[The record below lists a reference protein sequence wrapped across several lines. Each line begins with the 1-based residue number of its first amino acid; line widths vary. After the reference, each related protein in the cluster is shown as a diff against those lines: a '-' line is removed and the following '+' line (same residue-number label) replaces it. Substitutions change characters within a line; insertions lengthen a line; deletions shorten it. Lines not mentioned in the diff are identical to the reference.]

1 MRLNDLFEARRN
13 ADVNTDGRL
22 NDRMSSAFG
31 FLSQFKP
38 ITGDLPTYFV
48 TFTELPK
55 VGINPRS
62 KYQTPLGI
70 YTYPIV
76 PQIVMGHAN
85 KDLPFAGTENYISVV
100 QSAVSESAILWLDEN
115 GSYSDYD
122 RDHEKLLA
130 FMQDGYGED
139 EDIKGFLQTAAETA
153 YEPRDQQSR
162 IWNESRWV
170 ASAEAFMRGSNH
182 VRSLEEV
189 TNWLEAG
196 KVIPG
201 VAINWNYV
209 LRKVLGYAAVV
220 DMNTGTIHENE
231 PLQAVFLSMDAIR
244 LVDQRRNQNAANRG
258 PQHMTLM
265 ELFRAAEGRDIDW
278 PVFWTVLN
286 KVLFPSQQRAIF
298 RINKLTKVQHFID
311 KPVGME
317 LDLVMSRI
325 SQRHMSKMEAATF
338 KVNLRV
344 IMEKPLF
351 KVADSTRMELL
362 QQLIRGIIDYAPV
375 TSPEHETEN
384 LASAMRE
391 TFALFPFTP
400 REVQAS
406 LQHLGLDQ
414 FVDLI

>member
-1 MRLNDLFEARRN
+1 MRLTELFEARRN

-38 ITGDLPTYFV
+38 ITGDLPNYFV
-48 TFTELPK
+48 TFTEIPK

-76 PQIVMGHAN
+76 PQIIMAHTD
-85 KDLPFAGTENYISVV
+85 KTLPFAGEENYISVV
-100 QSAVSESAILWLDEN
+100 QSAVHDGAILWLDEN
-115 GSYSDYD
+115 GSYADYD
-122 RDHEKLLA
+122 RDHDKLLT
-130 FMQDGYGED
+130 FMQDGYGDD
-139 EDIKGFLQTAAETA
+139 EDVKGFLQTAAEAA
-153 YEPRDQQSR
+153 YEPRDPQSR
-162 IWNESRWV
+162 IWNETRWV

-196 KVIPG
+196 KDIPG
-201 VAINWNYV
+201 VAVNWNYV
-209 LRKVLGYAAVV
+209 LRKVLGYSAVV

-231 PLQAVFLSMDAIR
+231 PLQAVFLSMDALK
-244 LVDQRRNQNAANRG
+244 LVDQRRNQHAANRG
-258 PQHMTLM
+258 PKHMTMM

-278 PVFWTVLN
+278 AVFWTVLN

-298 RINKLTKVQHFID
+298 RINKLTRVQHFID

-317 LDLVMSRI
+317 LDLVMSRVA
-325 SQRHMSKMEAATF
+325 QRHMSKMEAATF

-344 IMEKPLF
+344 LMEKPLF
-351 KVADSTRMELL
+351 KIADSTRIELL
-362 QQLIRGIIDYAPV
+362 QQLIRGIIDYAPIR
-375 TSPEHETEN
+375 SQEHEVED
-384 LASAMRE
+384 LKAAMRD
-391 TFALFPFTP
+391 TFEKFTFSEREIKYAL
-400 REVQAS
+400 QN
-406 LQHLGLDQ
+406 LGLADY
-414 FVDLI
+414 L